1 MVSSCTAGGQFAAL
15 SFPTKEMKNGSEVR
29 KNANKVGQG

>member
-1 MVSSCTAGGQFAAL
+1 MVSPRTAGGQFVTL
-15 SFPTKEMKNGSEVR
+15 SSPTKEMKNGSEVR

>member
-1 MVSSCTAGGQFAAL
+1 MVSPCTAGGQFVTL
-15 SFPTKEMKNGSEVR
+15 SCPTKEMKNGTEVR